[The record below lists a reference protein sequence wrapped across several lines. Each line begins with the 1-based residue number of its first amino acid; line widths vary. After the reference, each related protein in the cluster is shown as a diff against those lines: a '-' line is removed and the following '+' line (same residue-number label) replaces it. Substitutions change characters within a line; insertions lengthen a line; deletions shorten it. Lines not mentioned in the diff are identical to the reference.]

1 MKSKTLG
8 IGISTA
14 EVTHISISG
23 IWVLLDDN
31 EYFLPF
37 EKYPDFRDATVGQIH
52 NVRIVK
58 GDELE
63 WPDLQLNLSIESFD
77 QPKHVPTLAETK

>member
-1 MKSKTLG
+1 MKSKTPG
-8 IGISTA
+8 IGLSEA
-14 EVTHISISG
+14 EVTHISLGG

-37 EKYPDFRDATVGQIH
+37 EKYPDFREATVGQIH
-52 NVRIVK
+52 NVRIVN
-58 GDELE
+58 GVELE

-77 QPKHVPTLAETK
+77 QPNHVPTLG

>member
-8 IGISTA
+8 IGISDA

-52 NVRIVK
+52 NVRIVN

-77 QPKHVPTLAETK
+77 QPKHVPTLVKAK

>member
-8 IGISTA
+8 IGISNA

-23 IWVLLDDN
+23 IWVLLDDH

-52 NVRIVK
+52 NVRIVN

-77 QPKHVPTLAETK
+77 QPKHVPTLVKAK